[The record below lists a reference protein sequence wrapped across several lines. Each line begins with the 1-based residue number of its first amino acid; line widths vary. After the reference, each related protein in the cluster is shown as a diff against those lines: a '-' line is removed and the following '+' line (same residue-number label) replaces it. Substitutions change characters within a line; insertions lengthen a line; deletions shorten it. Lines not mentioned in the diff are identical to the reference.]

1 MQKANPKLIGV
12 FILAAFFIFIAT
24 FLLINRDRFFSRS
37 IKYVLYFQGSIKGLN
52 VGSPVVFNGV
62 PIGRVIRISLVTDVQ
77 TLQIRIPV
85 YIETNKN
92 SFIVLNAGN
101 RSSEKDIRIFTEKMI
116 AKGLRAKLENQSL
129 LTGQMM
135 IGLSYYPDTPIILQ
149 GNNPKIIE
157 IPTLPST
164 SEELLQTLQKLPL
177 QKTLTNLNVLLSEAD
192 GLLKMINNDSPDVI
206 KDVSLMMDALRD
218 VAQKTRKALGSFDN
232 VAHEVENTLE
242 VFNNSMKSFDNSV
255 KSFHED
261 SPTMLDLNKMLRDFS
276 TAARSLQN
284 LTDYL
289 ERHPE
294 SLLRGKGEN

>member
-92 SFIVLNAGN
+92 SFIVLNAGS

-135 IGLSYYPDTPIILQ
+135 IGLSYYPDTPVILQ

-177 QKTLTNLNVLLSEAD
+177 QKTLINLNVLLSEAD
-192 GLLKMINNDSPDVI
+192 RLLKMINSDSPDVI

>member
-135 IGLSYYPDTPIILQ
+135 IGLSYYPDTPVILQ

-192 GLLKMINNDSPDVI
+192 GLLKMINSDSPDVI

>member
-92 SFIVLNAGN
+92 SFIVLNAGS

-135 IGLSYYPDTPIILQ
+135 IGLSYYPDTPVILQ